1 MVSSAR
7 QSWVRGTAGRTLRMV
22 LSIVVLLP
30 TLSLFGLVYTSTSDQ
45 QDFASLERQG
55 IEYLGS
61 LLPVEIALVDAQA
74 AAVGGQQAPR
84 ENLNRAVETATTTN
98 ARLGKGLRT
107 EERWAEVRAK
117 IEALPDLRAAGAEDV
132 FSAYTEVTDLLLA
145 LVDKVRTSSNLV
157 RDPDADTFYLQ
168 DAGAQELPEAIA
180 AAGQLADLAV
190 IVSAKPA
197 AEQQASAGDLL
208 SLRSSLASNA
218 TDLADGVRLAV
229 DATGSRTLGANLLSR
244 LDRFRKVIDSL
255 IPSTSLLQ
263 GRTVAVDLAA
273 VARTRAE
280 AQTAAAELSQA
291 MLREID
297 LLVDSRASGL
307 ARRVLLAA
315 VLAAVALLLVGA
327 GLALDLVTRRRPRAA
342 GGSVPAR
349 AYDET
354 HVSAGPAQESVG
366 SGRHAWPPSLNQPNQ
381 PPYPS
386 GAPPVPVP
394 VGAGSDRDPGLA
406 QLNFL
411 SEPQAAPRPQWEQFG
426 ASR

>member
-1 MVSSAR
+1 MDSSAG
-7 QSWVRGTAGRTLRMV
+7 QSWVRGTAGRTLRTV

-30 TLSLFGLVYTSTSDQ
+30 TLTLFGLVYTSTSDQ
-45 QDFASLERQG
+45 QDFADLEHQG

-61 LLPVEIALVDAQA
+61 LLPVEIALIDAQA
-74 AAVGGQQAPR
+74 AAVSGQQAPR

-98 ARLGKGLRT
+98 GKLGASLRT

-117 IEALPDLRAAGAEDV
+117 IEALPELRSAAGKDV
-132 FSAYTEVTDLLLA
+132 FNAYTEVTDLLLA
-145 LVDKVRTSSNLV
+145 LIEKVRTSSNLV

-190 IVSAKPA
+190 IVAARPA

-263 GRTVAVDLAA
+263 GRTVAVDLAQ

-297 LLVDSRASGL
+297 LLVDSRLSGL
-307 ARRVLLAA
+307 NRRLLLAA
-315 VLAAVALLLVGA
+315 LTAVVAVLLVGA
-327 GLALDLVTRRRPRAA
+327 GLALDLVVRRRPRAA
-342 GGSVPAR
+342 GGSAPVQPF
-349 AYDET
+349 EGT
-354 HVSAGPAQESVG
+354 HVGVPPVPDVQPP
-366 SGRHAWPPSLNQPNQ
+366 GRHAWPPSFGQ
-381 PPYPS
+381 PPF
-386 GAPPVPVP
+386 GAPPVPV
-394 VGAGSDRDPGLA
+394 GAGAPGPATDPDLA
-406 QLNFL
+406 QLT
-411 SEPQAAPRPQWEQFG
+411 QWEQFG

>member
-1 MVSSAR
+1 
-7 QSWVRGTAGRTLRMV
+7 MV

-30 TLSLFGLVYTSTSDQ
+30 ALSLFGLVYTSTSDQ
-45 QDFASLERQG
+45 QDFADQEHQG
-55 IEYLGS
+55 IEYLSS

-74 AAVGGQQAPR
+74 AAVAGQQAPR

-98 ARLGKGLRT
+98 AKLGAGLRT

-117 IEALPDLRAAGAEDV
+117 IEALPDLRAAGAQDV
-132 FSAYTEVTDLLLA
+132 FNAYTEVTDLLLA
-145 LVDKVRTSSNLV
+145 LVEKVRTSSNLV

-190 IVSAKPA
+190 IVAAKPA

-218 TDLADGVRLAV
+218 SDLADGVRLAV

-263 GRTVAVDLAA
+263 GRTVAVDLGA

-297 LLVDSRASGL
+297 VLVDGRAAGL
-307 ARRVLLAA
+307 DRRVLLAA
-315 VLAAVALLLVGA
+315 VLAVVAVLLVGI
-327 GLALDLVTRRRPRAA
+327 GLALDLVVRRRPRAA
-342 GGSVPAR
+342 GGSVAR
-349 AYDET
+349 SGQSKET
-354 HVSAGPAQESVG
+354 HVSGPSVPDVQPL
-366 SGRHAWPPSLNQPNQ
+366 GRHAWPPSAGQPH
-381 PPYPS
+381 P
-386 GAPPVPVP
+386 GAPPVPV
-394 VGAGSDRDPGLA
+394 GAGAPGPAADPDLA
-406 QLNFL
+406 QL
-411 SEPQAAPRPQWEQFG
+411 AQWERYG